1 MWTKEILMQNI
12 RLVNVGVET
21 SACWDQIRREEKR
34 TLVTEKSRS
43 DSFAD
48 TITEQSLERQI
59 DCNVVSACDFFGLCS
74 NVLQIVAAD

>member
-1 MWTKEILMQNI
+1 MLKNLRLM
-12 RLVNVGVET
+12 NVGVET
-21 SACWDQIRREEKR
+21 SVCWDEIRREEKR
-34 TLVTEKSRS
+34 TLVAEKSRS

-48 TITEQSLERQI
+48 TIPEQSLERQI